1 MSADGTLASPVVLS
15 GPTAAEHRDGIPE
28 LADSLH
34 AQLYELHR
42 APTPEKAERVTAG
55 LAAAQHAVARYREAL
70 QVEGEPA

>member
-1 MSADGTLASPVVLS
+1 MSADPVALY
-15 GPTAAEHRDGIPE
+15 GPSAAEQRDGIPE

-34 AQLYELHR
+34 AQLFELHR

-70 QVEGEPA
+70 HIEGEPA